1 MINLYLFS
9 CFFLNKVKLSNKSR
23 KKNKKLNLFIIYSN
37 KIIIEK
43 DLNISLKILSKKS
56 PKKMKTRLISA
67 IINYY
72 NQF

>member
-56 PKKMKTRLISA
+56 TKKMKTRLISA